1 MKTFR
6 GGSMYENL
14 HLDTD
19 KILACLYVLGFTE
32 LINFELDQGPD
43 LQWIMDCWGLLVSE
57 WVSSFLLARQ
67 HRSFQWH

>member
-1 MKTFR
+1 MFFTCAVTFTIPTRFPSFTMKTFR

-43 LQWIMDCWGLLVSE
+43 LQWIMDC
-57 WVSSFLLARQ
+57 
-67 HRSFQWH
+67 